1 MLEIDE
7 DSAVRARQDF
17 LTLNY
22 FIVKGEPKLFGMHVE
37 TLHFFREVSF
47 VFEVLNVVWRWILIE
62 LLGIII

>member
-7 DSAVRARQDF
+7 DTAVRARQDL

-22 FIVKGEPKLFGMHVE
+22 LIVEGEPKLFGMHVV
-37 TLHFFREVSF
+37 TLHFFPEVSF
-47 VFEVLNVVWRWILIE
+47 VFKVLNVVWRWILIE